1 MSNPNSTIRD
11 IVRLLNAIER
21 GKVVR
26 GINADM
32 ATILERLHDLS
43 LDAPKRTF
51 KGVLDIKVVFAVV
64 NSTVTV
70 GVEVTTKTPKDE
82 PLSSIFWLD
91 RDGNITTE
99 HPTQLD
105 MLRPHAVDD
114 DDEDEREA
122 ADA

>member
-1 MSNPNSTIRD
+1 MNPNSTIRD

-32 ATILERLHDLS
+32 ATTLERLHDLS

-70 GVEVTTKTPKDE
+70 GCEVTTKTPKDE

-114 DDEDEREA
+114 EDEDDREV